1 MKKSHANIKTYGT
14 GQNGYNELSLYG
26 KLWFYK
32 DKKQAEYNVVDVEV
46 EEVTDGIKKRAENAR
61 KVLKQKIK
69 TQKEECKNWI
79 IVARVQNLSLSLQR
93 SLEQIYWK

>member
-1 MKKSHANIKTYGT
+1 
-14 GQNGYNELSLYG
+14 
-26 KLWFYK
+26 
-32 DKKQAEYNVVDVEV
+32 
-46 EEVTDGIKKRAENAR
+46 
-61 KVLKQKIK
+61 VLKQKIK